1 MTQKELREKVRANE
15 CRKYCTEIEKLKATN
30 RRLLNENINLRTENA
45 QLRHASTL
53 TETSLPDWLISMM
66 RLYGIHREVI

>member
-1 MTQKELREKVRANE
+1 MTQKELREKVRTDV
-15 CRKYCTEIEKLKATN
+15 CRKCRTEIEKLKATN

-53 TETSLPDWLISMM
+53 TETPLPNWLISMM